1 MRRVIVVGSGGS
13 GKSTLAARLGEA
25 TGLPVHHLDALYWR
39 PGWVATPLE
48 EWKEAVAALAAEPVW
63 IMDGNYGGTMDARL
77 AACDTAIFLDLP
89 RTVCLARVI
98 RRSLRYRG
106 RSRPDMAPGC
116 PEQVTGEFL
125 RWIWRYPIDRRPS
138 VLRKLEAVAHEKRV
152 VHLRSSRE
160 VERFLAEVRLTHDT
174 LPP

>member
-1 MRRVIVVGSGGS
+1 MRRVIVIGSGGS
-13 GKSTLAARLGEA
+13 GKSTLAVRLGEI

-39 PGWVATPLE
+39 PGWVATPPE
-48 EWKEAVAALAAEPVW
+48 EWKATVAALAAEPAW
-63 IMDGNYGGTMDARL
+63 IMDGNYGGTMDDRL

-89 RTVCLARVI
+89 RTVCMARVI

-116 PEQVTGEFL
+116 PEQVTSEFL
-125 RWIWRYPIDRRPS
+125 RWIWRYPKDRRPS
-138 VLRKLEAVAHEKRV
+138 VLGRLRAVADEKRV

-160 VERFLAEVRLTHDT
+160 AERFLVDAARG
-174 LPP
+174 